1 MTFLIGVVGGTASG
15 KTSVCKGIM
24 KALGDRRVCILSLD
38 SFYKPLTQAQRDDI
52 ANYDFDHPDAFD
64 WDLLESTLKKI
75 KRREPVDIPSYN
87 FVTHS
92 RDKECSTISDYDVIL
107 FEGILAFVHESH
119 RAMMDMKLFVDT
131 DADLRLARRVLRD
144 IAERGR
150 DLEGILSQYERTVK
164 PAFDKFVLPTKKYA
178 DVIIP
183 RGAENV
189 IAIDLIV
196 KHIKQKLESLQQ
208 EKKN

>member
-24 KALGDRRVCILSLD
+24 KELEDQRVAIISLD
-38 SFYKPLTQAQRDDI
+38 SFYRSLSEKEIADV
-52 ANYDFDHPDAFD
+52 ANYDFDVPDAFD
-64 WDLLESTLKKI
+64 WDLVEETLIRIKKG
-75 KRREPVDIPSYN
+75 EPLAIPNYN

-92 RDKECSTISDYDVIL
+92 RDKETTGIADYDVIM
-107 FEGILAFVHESH
+107 FEGILAFHKPKH
-119 RAMMDMKLFVDT
+119 RDMMDMKLFVDT

-144 IAERGR
+144 ISERGR
-150 DLEGILSQYERTVK
+150 DLEGVLNQYERTVK
-164 PAFDKFVLPTKKYA
+164 PAFDKYVLPTKKYA

-189 IAIDLIV
+189 VAIDLIV
-196 KHIKQKLESLQQ
+196 RHISQKLDN
-208 EKKN
+208 KAK